1 MDEKYI
7 LKIQANED
15 RSKSNTRRIDD
26 LENDVKNNNTLA
38 LNVRELT
45 IEIKHMREDYQKLAE
60 KHTEE
65 VRAIDTRL
73 SEVERKP
80 VKRYEQIVSLIITRY
95 SNSSIGSI
103 IRQIWIVEGDK
114 YETSLGRFK
123 KFFNNFNDNSDGRY
137 IIV

>member
-7 LKIQANED
+7 LKIQENED

-26 LENDVKNNNTLA
+26 LESDVKNNNTLA

-65 VRAIDTRL
+65 VRAIDNRL

-80 VKRYEQIVSLIITRY
+80 AKRYEQVITLIIT
-95 SNSSIGSI
+95 N
-103 IRQIWIVEGDK
+103 IV
-114 YETSLGRFK
+114 TAVLVFLLG
-123 KFFNNFNDNSDGRY
+123 KFGL
-137 IIV
+137 

>member
-7 LKIQANED
+7 LKIQENED

-65 VRAIDTRL
+65 VKAIDNRL
-73 SEVERKP
+73 SDIERKP
-80 VKRYEQIVSLIITRY
+80 AKRYEQVISLIIT
-95 SNSSIGSI
+95 G
-103 IRQIWIVEGDK
+103 IV
-114 YETSLGRFK
+114 TALLGVLLG
-123 KFFNNFNDNSDGRY
+123 KFGL
-137 IIV
+137 

>member
-7 LKIQANED
+7 LKIQENED

-60 KHTEE
+60 THAKE
-65 VRAIDTRL
+65 VQAIDNRL
-73 SEVERKP
+73 SDIERKP
-80 VKRYEQIVSLIITRY
+80 AKRYEQVVNLIIT
-95 SNSSIGSI
+95 G
-103 IRQIWIVEGDK
+103 IV
-114 YETSLGRFK
+114 TAVLGVLLG
-123 KFFNNFNDNSDGRY
+123 KFGM
-137 IIV
+137 

>member
-7 LKIQANED
+7 LKIQENED

-60 KHTEE
+60 THAKE
-65 VRAIDTRL
+65 VQAIDNRL

-80 VKRYEQIVSLIITRY
+80 AKRYEQVLTVIVT
-95 SNSSIGSI
+95 G
-103 IRQIWIVEGDK
+103 IV
-114 YETSLGRFK
+114 TAVLGVLLG
-123 KFFNNFNDNSDGRY
+123 KFGM
-137 IIV
+137 

>member
-7 LKIQANED
+7 LKIQENED

-60 KHTEE
+60 THAKE
-65 VRAIDTRL
+65 VQAIDNRL

-80 VKRYEQIVSLIITRY
+80 AKRYEQVVTLIIT
-95 SNSSIGSI
+95 G
-103 IRQIWIVEGDK
+103 IV
-114 YETSLGRFK
+114 TTVLGILFG
-123 KFFNNFNDNSDGRY
+123 KFGM
-137 IIV
+137 

>member
-7 LKIQANED
+7 LKIQSNED
-15 RSKSNTRRIDD
+15 QIKSNTRRIGD

-60 KHTEE
+60 THAKE
-65 VRAIDTRL
+65 VQAIDNRL

-80 VKRYEQIVSLIITRY
+80 AKRYEQVVSLIIT
-95 SNSSIGSI
+95 G
-103 IRQIWIVEGDK
+103 IV
-114 YETSLGRFK
+114 TAVLGVLLG
-123 KFFNNFNDNSDGRY
+123 KFGL
-137 IIV
+137 